1 MFSKPM
7 ILLAVCFLSVMSARA
22 QHQGR
27 FVSVALTNQHSA
39 YPFSAFASLF
49 TKEFHPG
56 FEVGYGF
63 NWKTAPKHDWYQAFK
78 AGYFYHRFVQHAIP
92 LYTQFGYR
100 YKLQEHFR
108 FSAALGAGYLHSIPA
123 TAVQKLQEDGTY
135 KNAKGIGRGQ
145 ALLNFTMGAQYML
158 FENAQNATAIFMEY
172 GQEIQ
177 TPFINS
183 YVPLLPYNHI
193 ALGITHSLKA
203 KK

>member
-1 MFSKPM
+1 MFKIRM
-7 ILLAVCFLSVMSARA
+7 VLLALCFLSVVFAGA
-22 QHQGR
+22 QRPGR
-27 FVSVALTNQHSA
+27 FVSVAVTNQHSA
-39 YPFSAFASLF
+39 YPFSVFAGLF
-49 TKEFHPG
+49 AKDFHPG

-63 NWKTAPKHDWYQAFK
+63 NWKSATKHDWYQAFK

-108 FSAALGAGYLHSIPA
+108 FSAALGAGYLHSVPA
-123 TAVQKLQEDGTY
+123 TAVLKMDSDGTY

-145 ALLNFTMGAQYML
+145 ALLNFTIGALYNL
-158 FENAQNATAIFMEY
+158 SKSEQNATDIFLEY

-177 TPFINS
+177 TPFIKS

-193 ALGITHSLKA
+193 ALGITHSLNA